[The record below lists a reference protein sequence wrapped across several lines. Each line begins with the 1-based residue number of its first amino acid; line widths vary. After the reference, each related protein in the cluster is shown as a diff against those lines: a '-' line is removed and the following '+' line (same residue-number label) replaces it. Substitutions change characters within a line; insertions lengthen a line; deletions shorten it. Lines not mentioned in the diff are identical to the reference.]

1 MSLLATA
8 SVWNDNN
15 DKILNKKRVPSMR
28 KTQKK
33 QSLDKYEPDISK
45 NEDVDINTL
54 NDRELRPSSF
64 EEDQKSQVDRQD
76 RVSKMLSNMSSLEE
90 NDGSNLGNFTPLSP
104 PEVQQMNDYDNST
117 YGRNGDKD
125 LPPIYN
131 DLRLQPPKVRSE
143 SSNFGP
149 SVSDLGVS
157 TNPVQTNPYSNYR
170 RIYEPS
176 RIQVPDNYYSKMGL
190 GTQPTVDNKLLEKI
204 NYMIHMLEQQQ
215 NEKTSN
221 ITEEFILYT
230 FLGVFIIFVVDSF
243 SRTGKYIR

>member
-1 MSLLATA
+1 MTSLLASA
-8 SVWNDNN
+8 APWNDNN
-15 DKILNKKRVPSMR
+15 DKNKKRSSTMR

-33 QSLDKYEPDISK
+33 KHLD
-45 NEDVDINTL
+45 
-54 NDRELRPSSF
+54 NDDDEIESSIPSCGSDLRPTSF
-64 EEDQKSQVDRQD
+64 DEDQKTQEDRQD
-76 RVSKMLSNMSSLEE
+76 RVSKMISNMSSLEE
-90 NDGSNLGNFTPLSP
+90 NDGSNLENFTPLSP
-104 PEVQQMNDYDNST
+104 PDVQKMNDYDNST
-117 YGRNGDKD
+117 YGRNGEEEQ
-125 LPPIYN
+125 PPIYN
-131 DLRLQPPKVRSE
+131 DLRLQPPKIRNE
-143 SSNFGP
+143 SSNFSP

-157 TNPVQTNPYSNYR
+157 TNPEQTNPYSNYR

-176 RIQVPDNYYSKMGL
+176 RVQIPDNYYSKMGL